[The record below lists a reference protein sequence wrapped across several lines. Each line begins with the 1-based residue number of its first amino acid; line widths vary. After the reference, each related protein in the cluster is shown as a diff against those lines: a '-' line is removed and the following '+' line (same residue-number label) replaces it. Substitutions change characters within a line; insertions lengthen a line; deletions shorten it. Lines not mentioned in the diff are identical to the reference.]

1 MQMEG
6 KFTLKAPIQ
15 KLWDTLLDPETLLSC
30 IPGAEKIERID
41 EKTFDCVVKQK
52 VGPISVR
59 FKFKSILSK
68 VEPPTHIEVDGEGE
82 DIGKAGHFVQK
93 SVVDLR
99 EIPGGEVEVSYRTD
113 ATVVGKLAMFGDR
126 IMRAKAKKVE
136 EEFTKA
142 LQERLKN
149 VV

>member
-1 MQMEG
+1 MLLEG

-15 KLWDTLLDPETLLSC
+15 RIWDTLLDPGTLLSC

-41 EKTFDCVVKQK
+41 EKTFDCVIKQK
-52 VGPISVR
+52 VGPISVK
-59 FKFKSILSK
+59 FKFKSVLSK
-68 VEPPTHIEVDGEGE
+68 VEPPTHIEVEGEGE
-82 DIGKAGHFVQK
+82 DVAKAGHFVQK

-99 EIPGGEVEVSYRTD
+99 ETAAGEVEVSYRTE
-113 ATVVGKLAMFGDR
+113 ATIVGKLAMFGDR

-136 EEFTKA
+136 EEFTTSLREK
-142 LQERLKN
+142 LEK

>member
-1 MQMEG
+1 MLMEG
-6 KFTLKAPIQ
+6 KFTIKAPIQ
-15 KLWDTLLDPETLLSC
+15 KLWETLLDPETLLSC

-52 VGPISVR
+52 VGPISVK
-59 FKFKSILSK
+59 FKFKSLLSK

-99 EIPGGEVEVSYRTD
+99 ETPGGEVEVSYKTD
-113 ATVVGKLAMFGDR
+113 TTIVGKLAMFGDR

-142 LQERLKN
+142 LQERLKRL
-149 VV
+149 V

>member
-1 MQMEG
+1 MLMEG

-15 KLWDTLLDPETLLSC
+15 KIWDTLLEPETLLSC

-41 EKTFDCVVKQK
+41 EKTYDCVVKQK
-52 VGPISVR
+52 VGPISVK
-59 FKFKSILSK
+59 FQFKSTITKIKS
-68 VEPPTHIEVDGEGE
+68 PTHIEVEGEGE
-82 DIGKAGHFVQK
+82 DIAKAGHFVQK

-99 EIPGGEVEVSYRTD
+99 EISPSEVEVSYRTD
-113 ATVVGKLAMFGDR
+113 ATIVGKLAMFGDR

-142 LQERLKN
+142 LQERLKGG
-149 VV
+149 V

>member
-1 MQMEG
+1 MLMEG
-6 KFTLKAPIQ
+6 KITLKAPIQ

-52 VGPISVR
+52 VGPISVK
-59 FKFKSILSK
+59 FKFKSVLSK

-93 SVVDLR
+93 TVVDLR
-99 EIPGGEVEVSYRTD
+99 ETPEGEVEVSYRTE
-113 ATVVGKLAMFGDR
+113 ATIVGKLAMFGDR

-142 LQERLKN
+142 LEERLKRL
-149 VV
+149 V

>member
-1 MQMEG
+1 MLMEG

-52 VGPISVR
+52 VGPISVK
-59 FKFKSILSK
+59 FKFKSVLSK
-68 VEPPTHIEVDGEGE
+68 VEPPTHIEVDGEGD

-93 SVVDLR
+93 SIVDLR
-99 EIPGGEVEVSYRTD
+99 ETPGGEVEVSYRTD
-113 ATVVGKLAMFGDR
+113 ATIVGKLAMFGDR

-136 EEFTKA
+136 EDFTKA
-142 LQERLKN
+142 LQERLKRL
-149 VV
+149 V

>member
-1 MQMEG
+1 MLMEG
-6 KFTLKAPIQ
+6 KFTIKAPIQ
-15 KLWDTLLDPETLLSC
+15 KLWETLLDPETLLSC

-52 VGPISVR
+52 VGPISVK
-59 FKFKSILSK
+59 FKFKSVLSK
-68 VEPPTHIEVDGEGE
+68 VEPPTHIEVEGEGE
-82 DIGKAGHFVQK
+82 DIAKAGHFVQK

-99 EIPGGEVEVSYRTD
+99 ETPGGEVEVSYKTE
-113 ATVVGKLAMFGDR
+113 ATIVGKLAMFGDR

-142 LQERLKN
+142 LQERLKRFG
-149 VV
+149 